1 MVSSEVVFFPIRPTD
16 SYSSF
21 NWSAMVVP
29 IFSGAIKKSM
39 PWLRFWISFKYLNAR
54 SREIG
59 FAPFRTAWR
68 SVFFPSVPFRP
79 TAPPIPAIGLTRKP
93 TLFTL
98 SRLNRFSVERFST
111 RAPSETCDLLSPSSL
126 PLSLS
131 VFLGRNVEDEVF
143 LP

>member
-39 PWLRFWISFKYLNAR
+39 PWLRFWISFKHLNAR

-68 SVFFPSVPFRP
+68 SVFFRSEEH
-79 TAPPIPAIGLTRKP
+79 TSELQ
-93 TLFTL
+93 
-98 SRLNRFSVERFST
+98 SRGHLVCR
-111 RAPSETCDLLSPSSL
+111 LLL
-126 PLSLS
+126 EKKK
-131 VFLGRNVEDEVF
+131 NVLLVRV
-143 LP
+143 